1 MMKIA
6 VLAANGQAGQ
16 AIVKEAL
23 ERGHDVTAV
32 VRSENKSLAKNVL
45 AKDIMDLEATDL
57 KDFDVVVT
65 AFGVFQENLLYLHTE
80 TLQHLAAVL
89 KDSDIPFY
97 VVGGAGSLYLTEV
110 GGVTLSEDP
119 NFPEEYRPLATAMK
133 EGLDFLRKSTGL
145 AWTYLSPAADFD
157 AQAPAKGEYVLE
169 GEIFTTDVDGISKI
183 SYTDYAKAMV
193 DLMEEGGHA
202 GTRLSVRW

>member
-1 MMKIA
+1 MKIA

-23 ERGHDVTAV
+23 GRGHDVTAV

-45 AKDIMDLEATDL
+45 SKDILDLEATDL
-57 KDFDVVVT
+57 TDFDVVVT
-65 AFGVFQENLLYLHTE
+65 AFGVFQENLLHLHTE

-89 KDSDIPFY
+89 KDSGIPFY
-97 VVGGAGSLYLTEV
+97 IVGGAGSLYLTEV
-110 GGVTLSEDP
+110 GGLTLSEAP
-119 NFPEEYRPLATAMK
+119 NFPEDYRPLATAMK
-133 EGLDFLRKSTGL
+133 EGLDFLRQSQGL

-157 AQAPAKGEYVLE
+157 AEAPAKGEYVLE
-169 GEIFTTDVDGISKI
+169 GEIFTTDADGISKI
-183 SYTDYAKAMV
+183 SYADYAKAMV
-193 DLMEEGGHA
+193 DLIEEGGHA